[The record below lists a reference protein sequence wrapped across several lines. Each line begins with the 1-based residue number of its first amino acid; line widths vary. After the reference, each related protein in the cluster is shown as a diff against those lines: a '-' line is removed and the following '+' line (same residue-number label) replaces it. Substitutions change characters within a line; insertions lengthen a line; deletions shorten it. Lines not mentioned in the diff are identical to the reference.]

1 MQIILVTK
9 MDAFVY
15 VHHEGQAWHP
25 DSTSKI
31 NLRIKEKNY
40 IEIFYDLIYSL
51 PITNH
56 GNKKSCQ
63 QYNEYSFDYCFANV
77 RIPYNRPAKFKVHSR
92 PK

>member
-15 VHHEGQAWHP
+15 VHHKGQAWHP

-31 NLRIKEKNY
+31 NLRIKEKIY

-51 PITNH
+51 PITNQ

-77 RIPYNRPAKFKVHSR
+77 RIPYNGPAKFKVQFR